1 MAVVS
6 KPLSTTSKAAQEAR
20 QHALPVIAGGMIIA
34 VLYFGRVFFITA
46 MIAIITAFI
55 LEPFVALLMRIRFPR
70 SLASFVVCSLALLF
84 LYVIGMGAYSQL
96 SSLYD
101 QLPTYG
107 QRIGDLIDGV
117 QQKLEQTEQQT
128 YRLLVPARQRQQQ
141 EEQARAQQQALEQ
154 SRTRRRAQQQAPP
167 LPAPAP
173 GAIPEVRIH
182 EEKTPIGDYIYARL
196 SSFYQIL
203 LMASFV
209 PFLVYF
215 MLSWRDHIN
224 RSFLQFFHGE
234 DRMVATRSLTGIAD
248 MVRAFVVGNFLLGLL
263 LASLSSILFWT
274 MRLPFPLLVGP
285 LSGFLSLVPY
295 VGLPMAMVPPLFAA
309 LGVNRFPV
317 YVLVVV
323 VVALLHLIAI
333 NLLYPKIVGSRVHL
347 NPLVV
352 TFSLMLWGFLWDAPG
367 LLLAIPMTAALKAV
381 CDNVKALRP
390 FGKFLGD

>member
-6 KPLSTTSKAAQEAR
+6 RSLSATSNAAEEAR
-20 QHALPVIAGGMIIA
+20 HYAPPVIAGGVIIA
-34 VLYFGRVFFITA
+34 VLYFGRVFFITS
-46 MIAIITAFI
+46 MIAIIIAFI
-55 LEPFVALLMRIRFPR
+55 LEPFVGLLMRVRFPR
-70 SLASFVVCSLALLF
+70 SLASFVVCSLALLI
-84 LYVIGMGAYSQL
+84 LYVLGMGAYSQL

-101 QLPTYG
+101 QLPVYG
-107 QRIGDLIDGV
+107 QRIGDLVDSV
-117 QQKLEQTEQQT
+117 QQKLGQMEQQT
-128 YRLLVPARQRQQQ
+128 YRIIVPARQRQQQ

-154 SRTRRRAQQQAPP
+154 SRTRRRAQQQAPVIP
-167 LPAPAP
+167 QPVP

-182 EEKTPIGDYIYARL
+182 EEGTPIGDYIYARL

-203 LMASFV
+203 LMASFI

-234 DRMVATRSLTGIAD
+234 DRLVATRSLAGIAG

-263 LASLSSILFWT
+263 LASLSSVLFWT
-274 MRLPFPLLVGP
+274 IRLPFPLLVGP

-295 VGLPMAMVPPLFAA
+295 VGLPLAMIPPLFAA

-317 YVLVVV
+317 YVLVVL
-323 VVALLHLIAI
+323 VVALLHLIAL

-381 CDNVKALRP
+381 CDNVKGLRP